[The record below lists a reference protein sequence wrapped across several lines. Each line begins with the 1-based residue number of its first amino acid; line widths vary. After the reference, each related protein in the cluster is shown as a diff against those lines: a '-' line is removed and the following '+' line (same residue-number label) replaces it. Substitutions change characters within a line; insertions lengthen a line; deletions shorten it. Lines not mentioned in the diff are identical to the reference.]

1 MWWVYFKNRSV
12 DEALGASAAVAFA
25 WGYGHYFVFAAV
37 AALGAGLQVAT
48 DAIFDPGEVGPV
60 TAALTVAV
68 PVVVYLVA
76 VGLLHGWPASRQLL
90 APMVIASGAILIT
103 ALAAGTIGI
112 AVAVLMMSALV
123 AAWSRTT

>member
-1 MWWVYFKNRSV
+1 MN
-12 DEALGASAAVAFA
+12 
-25 WGYGHYFVFAAV
+25 
-37 AALGAGLQVAT
+37 
-48 DAIFDPGEVGPV
+48 
-60 TAALTVAV
+60 AALTVAV

-123 AAWSRTT
+123 AALVAYNVITLGRATSV